1 MKIFRNIFKKVYWNQ
16 KSYKFNDFEKHFD
29 ICCTKMQTSTIN
41 LTQKFRK
48 KVRNAYVV
56 YKIPK
61 NRKQEFH
68 NIWITNNI
76 IKLESN
82 IISNNK
88 SFISK
93 KSKHLWINW
102 KFKFS
107 SKIQIWN
114 KSNNQSEVII
124 FNSQCYCM
132 IKSLLYNL
140 KVLTSLFN
148 HGIAM
153 KSKW

>member
-1 MKIFRNIFKKVYWNQ
+1 MRNILTFVALKCKPRSKNFLV
-16 KSYKFNDFEKHFD
+16 KSLGKRYE
-29 ICCTKMQTSTIN
+29 MLMLST
-41 LTQKFRK
+41 KFRRIK
-48 KVRNAYVV
+48 SKVSWD
-56 YKIPK
+56 
-61 NRKQEFH
+61 
-68 NIWITNNI
+68 WITNNI

-124 FNSQCYCM
+124 FISQCYCM

-148 HGIAM
+148 HRMAM
-153 KSKW
+153 KLKW